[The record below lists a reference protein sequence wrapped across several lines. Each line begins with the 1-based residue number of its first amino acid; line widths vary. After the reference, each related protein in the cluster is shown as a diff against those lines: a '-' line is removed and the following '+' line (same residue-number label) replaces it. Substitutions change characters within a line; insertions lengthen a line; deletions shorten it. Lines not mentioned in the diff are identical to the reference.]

1 MYNLDAPPKALLTTG
16 NPKVAKGEKLGYL
29 TAILHFAPARMS
41 AVADVCSHRTTVCT
55 DVCLVTSG
63 RGGIGAGILP
73 TVPTEAD
80 LQAWLANMPRPTA
93 TVHAARIRRTR
104 FFKRDRAAFMRQLVE
119 EIHAHIRR
127 AARHGLK
134 PAVRLNGTSD
144 LPWENIRTDC
154 FANVFE
160 AFPQV
165 TFYDY
170 TKVPAR
176 LRRRALGIPNYSLTF
191 SLAESNEEHARDA
204 LAAGF
209 NVAAVFAVK
218 RGQPLPAEFWGHRV
232 IDGDLS
238 DLRFTDPSG
247 VIVGLRAKGRAIND
261 TSGFV
266 RQVKPLPGRAPVAA

>member
-1 MYNLDAPPKALLTTG
+1 VNHNLDAPPKSLLTTG
-16 NPKVAKGEKLGYL
+16 NPKTAKGEGQGYL
-29 TAILHFAPARMS
+29 TAILHLAPASLSGRN
-41 AVADVCSHRTTVCT
+41 VCSHATAGCRAA
-55 DVCLVTSG
+55 CLNTAG
-63 RGGIGAGILP
+63 RGGIALD
-73 TVPTEAD
+73 AD
-80 LQAWLANMPRPTA
+80 GLNLIQ
-93 TVHAARIRRTR
+93 VARIRRTR
-104 FFKRDRAAFMRQLVE
+104 YFTRDRGAFMRQLVD

-144 LPWENIRTDC
+144 LPWENIQTDC
-154 FANVFE
+154 FPNVMA

-176 LRRRALGIPNYSLTF
+176 IRRRALGIPNYSLTF
-191 SLAESNEEHARDA
+191 SLAESNAENAQDA

-218 RGQPLPAEFWGHRV
+218 RGQPLPAEFWGHPV

-247 VIVGLRAKGRAIND
+247 VIVGLRAKGRAIKD
-261 TSGFV
+261 RTGFV
-266 RQVKPLPGRAPVAA
+266 QQVTAAPGRAPVAA